1 MLQREVLV
9 VDDSPSARFAMRKHL
24 ERFQCA
30 VTTADNGADALA
42 YLRDHRPLAVFLDQL
57 MPGVSGLEVLRTL
70 KGDPQTEAIPVVIC
84 SSVESPEFH
93 QDARSSGALEVLP
106 KPPRPE
112 RIEHLLNGIEQA
124 AASGAAARPVLAG
137 PLPSAPAPADPAG
150 AVAALPPA
158 AEPYV
163 ALRGEINAHLRRLTE
178 DIFVQLAE
186 LKLQLARPE
195 ADGLSSEEHDTL
207 RQIARE
213 EADGLQNAVRE
224 EINAIRHRLD
234 TMDYLQR
241 KDREDMLRAVRATA
255 AAEAVSVAEH
265 TVNDVVTRLS
275 HRISETLLKAFGG
288 PK

>member
-1 MLQREVLV
+1 MSQRDVLV

-24 ERFQCA
+24 ERCRCV
-30 VTTADNGADALA
+30 VTTAENGSEALD
-42 YLRDHRPLAVFLDQL
+42 YLRNSRPLAVFLDQL
-57 MPGVSGLEVLRTL
+57 MPGISGLEVLRSL
-70 KGDPQTEAIPVVIC
+70 KGDPLTAAIPVVIC
-84 SSVESPEFH
+84 TSVEAPEFREE
-93 QDARSSGALEVLP
+93 ARASGALEVLQ

-112 RIEHLLNGIEQA
+112 RIQSLLDGIER
-124 AASGAAARPVLAG
+124 GAAGAPAAVPA
-137 PLPSAPAPADPAG
+137 PPPAPAPAAPAET
-150 AVAALPPA
+150 AVLPEA

-186 LKLQLARPE
+186 LKMQLARPE
-195 ADGLSSEEHDTL
+195 TDGLSSEDQDTL

-255 AAEAVSVAEH
+255 AAEAVTVAEH

-275 HRISETLLKAFGG
+275 HRISETVLKALGRQ
-288 PK
+288 K

>member
-1 MLQREVLV
+1 MPQRDVLV

-24 ERFQCA
+24 ERYRCV
-30 VTTADNGADALA
+30 VTTAENGAEALA
-42 YLRDHRPLAVFLDQL
+42 HLRNNRPLAVFLDQL

-70 KGDPQTEAIPVVIC
+70 KGDPLTAAIPVVIC
-84 SSVESPEFH
+84 TSVEAPEFR
-93 QDARSSGALEVLP
+93 QEARASGALEVLQ

-112 RIEHLLNGIEQA
+112 RIQALLDGIEHPA
-124 AASGAAARPVLAG
+124 A
-137 PLPSAPAPADPAG
+137 SAPAAAPAPPVPAPAPPAPAAPAETPAG
-150 AVAALPPA
+150 LPGA

-186 LKLQLARPE
+186 LKMQLARPE
-195 ADGLSSEEHDTL
+195 TDGLSSEEQDTL

-255 AAEAVSVAEH
+255 AAEAVTVAEH

-275 HRISETLLKAFGG
+275 HRISETVLKALGRQ
-288 PK
+288 K

>member
-1 MLQREVLV
+1 MSQREVLV

-24 ERFQCA
+24 ERCRCA
-30 VTTADNGADALA
+30 VATAENGTEALA
-42 YLRDHRPLAVFLDQL
+42 YLRDNRPLAVFLDQL
-57 MPGVSGLEVLRTL
+57 MPGISGLEVLRAL
-70 KGDPQTEAIPVVIC
+70 KGDPLTAAIPVVIC
-84 SSVESPEFH
+84 TSVEAPEFR
-93 QDARSSGALEVLP
+93 QEARAGGALEVLQ

-112 RIEHLLNGIEQA
+112 RIQSLLDSIEQPA
-124 AASGAAARPVLAG
+124 VH
-137 PLPSAPAPADPAG
+137 APAPAPVMPKPAAPAPPPETPG
-150 AVAALPPA
+150 GLPEP

-186 LKLQLARPE
+186 LKMQLARPE
-195 ADGLSSEEHDTL
+195 TDGLSSEDQDTL

-213 EADGLQNAVRE
+213 EADGLQNAVRD

-275 HRISETLLKAFGG
+275 HRISETVLKALGRQ
-288 PK
+288 K